1 MQKLKLKQNA
11 IDLYN
16 WIIDENLKDFFIE
29 CHWKEVWNHTNGY
42 FDINKFRVSQY
53 EKTQRF
59 ELPRDLFDIEKTVD
73 EITSEELPNL
83 VINSDQSQNQK
94 YLKIFESI
102 KEIIWYLLSAVLL
115 ISLWFYAYTNRQ
127 KELKQEEIKQELQ
140 IQIEKQKLEIEKTQI
155 LPIKDKIDLISD
167 TIENIEK
174 NIDNELRAQKDLR
187 TQKDEINKKI
197 ESSILK
203 VKSFKEQQNQLFLQK
218 INITNLK

>member
-16 WIIDENLKDFFIE
+16 WVIDENLKDFFIE
-29 CHWKEVWNHTNGY
+29 CHWKEVWNHANGY

-59 ELPRDLFDIEKTVD
+59 ELPRDLFDIEEIVD
-73 EITSEELPNL
+73 EITNEELPDL
-83 VINSDQSQNQK
+83 VINSDENQNQK

-102 KEIIWYLLSAVLL
+102 KEIIWYLLSAILL

-127 KELKQEEIKQELQ
+127 KELKTEEIKNNLQIELQ
-140 IQIEKQKLEIEKTQI
+140 KQTLEIEKTQI
-155 LPIKDKIDLISD
+155 LPVKDKLDLISD

-174 NIDNELRAQKDLR
+174 NIDDELRIQKDLK
-187 TQKDEINKKI
+187 TQKNEINKKI
-197 ESSILK
+197 ESSILN
-203 VKSFKEQQNQLFLQK
+203 VKSLKEKQNQLFLQK
-218 INITNLK
+218 INITNK

>member
-16 WIIDENLKDFFIE
+16 WVIDENLKDFFLK
-29 CHWKEVWNHTNGY
+29 CDWKEVFNHTNGY
-42 FDINKFRVSQY
+42 FDYNKFKVSQY
-53 EKTQRF
+53 EKTQTF
-59 ELPRDLFDIEKTVD
+59 ELPRVLFDIEEIVD
-73 EITSEELPNL
+73 EITSEELPDL
-83 VINSDQSQNQK
+83 VINSDENQNQK

-102 KEIIWYLLSAVLL
+102 KEIIWYLLSAVLI
-115 ISLWFYAYTNRQ
+115 ISLWFYAYANRQ
-127 KELKQEEIKQELQ
+127 KELKTEEIKNNLQIELQ
-140 IQIEKQKLEIEKTQI
+140 KQKLEIEKTQI
-155 LPIKDKIDLISD
+155 LPIKDKLDLISD

-197 ESSILK
+197 ENSILK
-203 VKSFKEQQNQLFLQK
+203 VKSFKENQNQLFLQK

>member
-16 WIIDENLKDFFIE
+16 WLIAENLKDFFLE

-59 ELPRDLFDIEKTVD
+59 ELPRDLFDIEEITD

-83 VINSDQSQNQK
+83 VINSDENQNQK

-127 KELKQEEIKQELQ
+127 KELKTEEIKNNLQIELQ
-140 IQIEKQKLEIEKTQI
+140 KQKLEIEKTQV
-155 LPIKDKIDLISD
+155 LPIKDKLDLISD
-167 TIENIEK
+167 TISSINI
-174 NIDNELRAQKDLR
+174 NIDDELRKQENLRGQIKD
-187 TQKDEINKKI
+187 INKKI
-197 ESSILK
+197 ESSILN
-203 VKSFKEQQNQLFLQK
+203 VKSLKEKQNQLFLQK

>member
-16 WIIDENLKDFFIE
+16 WVIDENLKDFFIE

-59 ELPRDLFDIEKTVD
+59 ELPRDLFDIEETVD

-94 YLKIFESI
+94 FKIFESI
-102 KEIIWYLLSAVLL
+102 KEIIWYLLSAILL
-115 ISLWFYAYTNRQ
+115 VSLWFYAYTNRQ

-140 IQIEKQKLEIEKTQI
+140 IQIEKQKLDIEKTQV
-155 LPIKDKIDLISD
+155 LPIKDKLDIISE
-167 TIENIEK
+167 TIESIEK
-174 NIDNELRAQKDLR
+174 NIDEELRNQENLRKNIKDL
-187 TQKDEINKKI
+187 NKKI
-197 ESSILK
+197 DSSILN
-203 VKSFKEQQNQLFLQK
+203 VKSLKEKQNQLFLQK